1 MAKDQKIDIY
11 VDMDGVIAEYDFGRP
26 LDFLNKRPLLGNIK
40 VLEEI
45 SKIPNVEMHIL
56 SICKKDSQINDKN
69 VWLDKYAPFFKKEN
83 RNVLS
88 KETYTDKSSSE
99 LKVDFLNNVESFKIL
114 IDDDNEILKEVDKKV
129 KNISL
134 YQDSSIVYWKKVN
147 VRLTFFIK

>member
-1 MAKDQKIDIY
+1 MKIINEIKTMAKDKKIDIY

-88 KETYTDKSSSE
+88 KETYTDRSSSE
-99 LKVDFLNNVESFKIL
+99 LKVDFLNNIESFKIL
-114 IDDDNEILKEVDKKV
+114 IDDDNGILKEVDKKV

-134 YQDSSIVYWKKVN
+134 YQDSSIVY
-147 VRLTFFIK
+147 

>member
-1 MAKDQKIDIY
+1 MKIINEIKTIAKNQKIDIY

-99 LKVDFLNNVESFKIL
+99 LKVDFLNNIESFKIL
-114 IDDDNEILKEVDKKV
+114 IDDDNGILKEVDKKV

-134 YQDSSIVYWKKVN
+134 YQDSSIVY
-147 VRLTFFIK
+147 

>member
-1 MAKDQKIDIY
+1 MKIINEIKTMAKDQKIDIY

-45 SKIPNVEMHIL
+45 SKIPNVKMHIL

-88 KETYTDKSSSE
+88 KETYTDRSSSE
-99 LKVDFLNNVESFKIL
+99 LKVDFLNNIESFKIL
-114 IDDDNEILKEVDKKV
+114 IDDDNGILKEVDKKV

-134 YQDSSIVYWKKVN
+134 YQDSSIVY
-147 VRLTFFIK
+147 

>member
-1 MAKDQKIDIY
+1 MKIINEIKTMAKDKKIDIY

-99 LKVDFLNNVESFKIL
+99 LKVDFLNNIESFKVL
-114 IDDDNEILKEVDKKV
+114 IDDDNGILKEVDKKV
-129 KNISL
+129 KNIFL
-134 YQDSSIVYWKKVN
+134 YQDSSIVY
-147 VRLTFFIK
+147 

>member
-88 KETYTDKSSSE
+88 KETYTDRSSSE
-99 LKVDFLNNVESFKIL
+99 LKVDFLNNIESFKIL
-114 IDDDNEILKEVDKKV
+114 IDDDNGILKEVDKKV

-134 YQDSSIVYWKKVN
+134 YQDSSIVY
-147 VRLTFFIK
+147 

>member
-1 MAKDQKIDIY
+1 MKIINEIKTMAKDQKIDIY

-88 KETYTDKSSSE
+88 KETYTDRSSSE

-114 IDDDNEILKEVDKKV
+114 IDYDNGILKEVDKKV

-134 YQDSSIVYWKKVN
+134 YQDSSIVY
-147 VRLTFFIK
+147 

>member
-1 MAKDQKIDIY
+1 MKIINEIKTMARDQKIDIY

-88 KETYTDKSSSE
+88 KETYTDRSSSE
-99 LKVDFLNNVESFKIL
+99 LKVDFLNNIESFKIL
-114 IDDDNEILKEVDKKV
+114 IDDDNGILKEVDKKV

-134 YQDSSIVYWKKVN
+134 YQDSSIVY
-147 VRLTFFIK
+147 

>member
-1 MAKDQKIDIY
+1 MKIINEIKTIAKNQKIDIY

-88 KETYTDKSSSE
+88 KETYTDRSSSE
-99 LKVDFLNNVESFKIL
+99 LKVDFLNNIESFKIL
-114 IDDDNEILKEVDKKV
+114 IDDDNGILKEVDKKV

-134 YQDSSIVYWKKVN
+134 YQDSSIVY
-147 VRLTFFIK
+147 

>member
-1 MAKDQKIDIY
+1 MKIINEIKTMAKDQKIDIY

-88 KETYTDKSSSE
+88 KETYTDRSSSE
-99 LKVDFLNNVESFKIL
+99 LKVDFLNNIESFRIL
-114 IDDDNEILKEVDKKV
+114 IDDDNGILKEVDKKV
-129 KNISL
+129 TNISL
-134 YQDSSIVYWKKVN
+134 YQDSSIVY
-147 VRLTFFIK
+147 

>member
-1 MAKDQKIDIY
+1 MKIINEIKTMAKDQKIDIY

-88 KETYTDKSSSE
+88 KETYTDRSSSE
-99 LKVDFLNNVESFKIL
+99 LKVDFLNNIESFKIL
-114 IDDDNEILKEVDKKV
+114 IDYDNGILKEVDKKV

-134 YQDSSIVYWKKVN
+134 YQDSSIVY
-147 VRLTFFIK
+147 

>member
-1 MAKDQKIDIY
+1 MKIINEIKTMAKDQKIDIY

-69 VWLDKYAPFFKKEN
+69 LWLDKYAPFFKKEN

-88 KETYTDKSSSE
+88 KETYTDRSSSE
-99 LKVDFLNNVESFKIL
+99 LKVDFLNNIESFKIL
-114 IDDDNEILKEVDKKV
+114 IDDDNGILKEVDKKV

-134 YQDSSIVYWKKVN
+134 YQDSSIVY
-147 VRLTFFIK
+147 

>member
-1 MAKDQKIDIY
+1 MKIINEIKTMAKDQKIDIY

-45 SKIPNVEMHIL
+45 SKIPNVEMHII

-69 VWLDKYAPFFKKEN
+69 VWLDKFAPFFKKEN

-99 LKVDFLNNVESFKIL
+99 LKVDFLNNIESFKIL
-114 IDDDNEILKEVDKKV
+114 IDDDNGILKEVDKKV

-134 YQDSSIVYWKKVN
+134 YQDSSIVY
-147 VRLTFFIK
+147 

>member
-1 MAKDQKIDIY
+1 MKIINEIKTMAKDQKIDIY

-88 KETYTDKSSSE
+88 KETYTDRSSSE
-99 LKVDFLNNVESFKIL
+99 LKVDFLNNIESFKIL
-114 IDDDNEILKEVDKKV
+114 IDDDNGILKEVDKKV

-134 YQDSSIVYWKKVN
+134 YQDSSIVY
-147 VRLTFFIK
+147 

>member
-1 MAKDQKIDIY
+1 MKIINEIKTMAKDQKIDIY

-88 KETYTDKSSSE
+88 KETYTDRSSSE

-114 IDDDNEILKEVDKKV
+114 IDDDNGILKEVDKKV

-134 YQDSSIVYWKKVN
+134 YQDSSIVY
-147 VRLTFFIK
+147 

>member
-1 MAKDQKIDIY
+1 MKIINEIKTMAKDQKIYIY

-88 KETYTDKSSSE
+88 KETYTDRSSSE
-99 LKVDFLNNVESFKIL
+99 LKVDFLNNIESFKIL
-114 IDDDNEILKEVDKKV
+114 IDDDNGILKEVDKKV

-134 YQDSSIVYWKKVN
+134 YQDSSIVY
-147 VRLTFFIK
+147 

>member
-1 MAKDQKIDIY
+1 MKIINEIKTMAKYQKIDIY

-69 VWLDKYAPFFKKEN
+69 VWLDKFAPFFKKEN

-99 LKVDFLNNVESFKIL
+99 LKVDFLNNIESFKIL
-114 IDDDNEILKEVDKKV
+114 IDDDNGILKEVDKKV

-134 YQDSSIVYWKKVN
+134 YQDSSIVY
-147 VRLTFFIK
+147 

>member
-1 MAKDQKIDIY
+1 MKIINEIKTIAKNQKIDIY

-40 VLEEI
+40 VLEEM
-45 SKIPNVEMHIL
+45 SKIPNVKMHIL

-69 VWLDKYAPFFKKEN
+69 LWLDKYAPFFKKEN

-88 KETYTDKSSSE
+88 KETYTDRSSSE
-99 LKVDFLNNVESFKIL
+99 LKVDFLNNIESFKIL
-114 IDDDNEILKEVDKKV
+114 IDDDNGILKEVDKKV

-134 YQDSSIVYWKKVN
+134 YQDSSIVY
-147 VRLTFFIK
+147 

>member
-1 MAKDQKIDIY
+1 MKIINEIKTMAKDQKIDIY

-114 IDDDNEILKEVDKKV
+114 IDDDNGILKEVDKKV

-134 YQDSSIVYWKKVN
+134 YQDSSIVY
-147 VRLTFFIK
+147 

>member
-1 MAKDQKIDIY
+1 MKIINEIKTMAKDQKIDIY

-83 RNVLS
+83 RNILS
-88 KETYTDKSSSE
+88 KETYTDRSSSE
-99 LKVDFLNNVESFKIL
+99 LKVDFLNNIESFKIL
-114 IDDDNEILKEVDKKV
+114 IDDDNGILKEVDKKV

-134 YQDSSIVYWKKVN
+134 YQDSSIVY
-147 VRLTFFIK
+147 

>member
-1 MAKDQKIDIY
+1 MKIINEIKTIAKNQKIDIY

-45 SKIPNVEMHIL
+45 SKIPNVKMHIL

-88 KETYTDKSSSE
+88 KETYTDRSSSE
-99 LKVDFLNNVESFKIL
+99 LKVDFLNNIESFKIL
-114 IDDDNEILKEVDKKV
+114 IDDDNGILKEVDKKV

-134 YQDSSIVYWKKVN
+134 YQDSSIVY
-147 VRLTFFIK
+147 

>member
-69 VWLDKYAPFFKKEN
+69 VWLDKFAPFFKKEN

-88 KETYTDKSSSE
+88 KETYTDRSSSE
-99 LKVDFLNNVESFKIL
+99 LKVDFLNNIESFKIL
-114 IDDDNEILKEVDKKV
+114 IDDDNGILKEVDKKV

-134 YQDSSIVYWKKVN
+134 YQDSSIVY
-147 VRLTFFIK
+147 

>member
-1 MAKDQKIDIY
+1 MKIINEIKTMAKDQKIDIY

-69 VWLDKYAPFFKKEN
+69 VWLDKYATFFKKEN
-83 RNVLS
+83 RNILS
-88 KETYTDKSSSE
+88 KETYTDRSSSE
-99 LKVDFLNNVESFKIL
+99 LKVDFLNNIESFKIL
-114 IDDDNEILKEVDKKV
+114 IDDDNGILKEVDKKV

-134 YQDSSIVYWKKVN
+134 YQDSSIVY
-147 VRLTFFIK
+147 

>member
-1 MAKDQKIDIY
+1 MKIINEIKTMAKDQKIDIY

-40 VLEEI
+40 VLDKI

-99 LKVDFLNNVESFKIL
+99 LKVDFLNNIESFKIL
-114 IDDDNEILKEVDKKV
+114 IDDDNGILKEVDKKV

-134 YQDSSIVYWKKVN
+134 YQDSSIVY
-147 VRLTFFIK
+147 

>member
-1 MAKDQKIDIY
+1 MKIINEIKTMAKDQKIDIY

-99 LKVDFLNNVESFKIL
+99 LKVDFLNNIESFKIL
-114 IDDDNEILKEVDKKV
+114 IDDDNGILKEVDKKE

-134 YQDSSIVYWKKVN
+134 YQDSSIVY
-147 VRLTFFIK
+147 

>member
-1 MAKDQKIDIY
+1 MKIINEIKTIAKNQKIDIY

-69 VWLDKYAPFFKKEN
+69 LWLDKYAPFFKKEN

-99 LKVDFLNNVESFKIL
+99 LKVDFLNNIESFKIL
-114 IDDDNEILKEVDKKV
+114 IDDDNGILKEVDKKV

-134 YQDSSIVYWKKVN
+134 YQDSSIVY
-147 VRLTFFIK
+147 

>member
-1 MAKDQKIDIY
+1 MKIIDEIKTMAKDKKIDIY

-99 LKVDFLNNVESFKIL
+99 LKVDFLNNIESFKIL
-114 IDDDNEILKEVDKKV
+114 IDDDNGILKEVDKKV

-134 YQDSSIVYWKKVN
+134 YQDSSIVY
-147 VRLTFFIK
+147 

>member
-1 MAKDQKIDIY
+1 MKIINEIKTIAKNQKIDIY

-88 KETYTDKSSSE
+88 KETYTDRSSSE

-114 IDDDNEILKEVDKKV
+114 IDDDNGILKEVDKKV

-134 YQDSSIVYWKKVN
+134 YQDSSIVY
-147 VRLTFFIK
+147 

>member
-1 MAKDQKIDIY
+1 MKIINEIKTMAKDQKIDIY

-40 VLEEI
+40 VLEEV

-88 KETYTDKSSSE
+88 KETYTDRSSSE
-99 LKVDFLNNVESFKIL
+99 LKVDFLNNIESFKIL
-114 IDDDNEILKEVDKKV
+114 IDDDNGILKEVDKKV

-134 YQDSSIVYWKKVN
+134 YQDSSIVY
-147 VRLTFFIK
+147 